1 MDRRQLLGA
10 GLASAAA
17 ATQAKAEP
25 TAAAPAPAAAPI
37 TEQTLAEAEKLSAVS
52 FPPDSLPR
60 LVGPVQAGVAGVE
73 AIRATPHPLDLQPAW
88 RFDPRMPGKAYPA
101 QANRLVLSDDT
112 TPAPKA
118 DADLAF
124 AGAAEQ
130 ARWIGSG
137 QVTSERLTRI
147 YLDRIGRLD
156 GRLHAWITVIGDQA
170 LATARERDAEV
181 KAGRIRGPLH
191 GVPYAL
197 KDVIDTKGIRT
208 TWGSSL
214 YKDRVPDEDATIA
227 VMLREAGAVL
237 LGKLGTGE
245 LANGAAWYGGEVRNP
260 WNPDEPAGGS
270 SSGPGSAVAAGLCA
284 FAIGT
289 DSLGSILNPA
299 DRCGVTGLRPTFG
312 RVPVHGGMPLTP
324 SLERIGPLCRRV
336 EDAAL
341 VLSVINGPDPTSIN
355 SIDMGF
361 DYDAA
366 REVKGLRVGW
376 SPSWFK
382 TVGFGGEDLVPVCP
396 AHLHALD
403 VARGLG
409 VELVE
414 IELPPLPYA
423 ALLPNLYVESAAVF
437 EELTLDGRDARLIA
451 PWADLWRQAHF
462 MSAVDYLQAE
472 RFRRQ
477 VMQVMDTVFDKVDL
491 LLAPTYGD
499 FTLFMICNFTGHPG
513 LTFRCGFSET
523 PTRTLSVKPADP
535 DGPRHRV
542 TCNISMHGR
551 LFGEGTMLELA
562 RRMEAAMD
570 VWPDRPPMAA

>member
-1 MDRRQLLGA
+1 MDRRQLIGA
-10 GLASAAA
+10 GLASTV
-17 ATQAKAEP
+17 ATQAKAAEP
-25 TAAAPAPAAAPI
+25 AAPAASGAI
-37 TEQTLAEAEKLSAVS
+37 TEHTLAEAQKLSAMS
-52 FPPDSLPR
+52 FPPDSLAR
-60 LVGPVQAGVAGVE
+60 LVAPLQGGVAGVQ
-73 AIRATPHPLDLQPAW
+73 AIRAVPRPLDTQPAW
-88 RFDPRMPGKAYPA
+88 RFDPRMPGKAYPP
-101 QANRLVLSDDT
+101 QADRLVLSKSDDT
-112 TPAPKA
+112 PPTA

-124 AGAAEQ
+124 ACAADQ
-130 ARWIGSG
+130 ARWIRSG
-137 QVTSERLTRI
+137 QLSSERLTRI
-147 YLDRIGRLD
+147 YLDRITRLD
-156 GRLHAWITVIGDQA
+156 PKLFAWITVCGEQA
-170 LATARERDAEV
+170 LATARARDAEAR
-181 KAGRIRGPLH
+181 AGRVRGPLH
-191 GVPYAL
+191 GVPYGL
-197 KDVIDTKGIRT
+197 KDVIDTKGVRT

-214 YKDRVPDEDATIA
+214 YKDRIPDEDATIT

-245 LANGAAWYGGEVRNP
+245 LANGATWFGGEARNP
-260 WNPDEPAGGS
+260 WSPEEPAGGS
-270 SSGPGSAVAAGLCA
+270 SCGPGSAVAAGLCA

-361 DYDAA
+361 DYDAS
-366 REVKGLRVGW
+366 RPVKGLRVGW
-376 SPSWFK
+376 SPDWFK
-382 TVGFGGEDLVPVCP
+382 TVGFGGEEVVPVSP
-396 AHLHALD
+396 AHLKALD

-414 IELPPLPYA
+414 VALPPLPYQ

-437 EELTLDGRDARLIA
+437 EQLTLSGQDAKLIS

-477 VMQVMDTVFDKVDL
+477 VMTAMDAIFDKVDL
-491 LLAPTYGD
+491 LIAPTYGD

-513 LTFRCGFSET
+513 LTFRCGFTET
-523 PTRTLSVKPADP
+523 PARSLSVRPVDPAAP
-535 DGPRHRV
+535 KHRV

-551 LFGEGTMLELA
+551 LFGEAAMLSLA
-562 RRMEAAMD
+562 RRMEAAMG
-570 VWPDRPPMAA
+570 VWQDRPPMAA